1 MKCLLCSEN
10 FDENNNEKLLEHYIK
25 FHKID
30 KRNWFFKNLFS
41 NKPNAKI
48 LKKCIRCDEFIYD
61 SKSKSEHD
69 FLNHFQAGRQRPFE
83 TKPLEIKKLQDKIII
98 YSISFSLHNNSY
110 NFFDSEECVED
121 FLNNCRDKFENSE
134 DQKSFKCSFTIENQQ
149 DSPFEGGASLFDYRY
164 WSTTVYDGVYF
175 NDFIFYNLKSEILNR
190 VVQNGQSGSSWY
202 FKKFTNLSLKVL
214 KGEID
219 LSI

>member
-1 MKCLLCSEN
+1 MKCLLCSEK
-10 FDENNNEKLLEHYIK
+10 FDENNDEKLLEHYIK

-41 NKPNAKI
+41 NKPNVKI

-61 SKSKSEHD
+61 SKAKSEHD
-69 FLNHFQAGRQRPFE
+69 FLNHFQAGRQHPFE
-83 TKPLEIKKLQDKIII
+83 TKPLEIKKLKDKIII

-134 DQKSFKCSFTIENQQ
+134 DQKSFKCSFTIKINKILRLRVERLCLIIDIGQQ
-149 DSPFEGGASLFDYRY
+149 QYMMVFILM
-164 WSTTVYDGVYF
+164 TLYF
-175 NDFIFYNLKSEILNR
+175 LI
-190 VVQNGQSGSSWY
+190 
-202 FKKFTNLSLKVL
+202 LKVKYL
-214 KGEID
+214 TG
-219 LSI
+219 